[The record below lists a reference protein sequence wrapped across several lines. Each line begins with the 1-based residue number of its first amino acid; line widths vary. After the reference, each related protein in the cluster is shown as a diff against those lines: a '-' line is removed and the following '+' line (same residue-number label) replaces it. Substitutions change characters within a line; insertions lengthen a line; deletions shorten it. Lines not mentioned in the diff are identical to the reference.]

1 LITTPKLSDVE
12 IVSLLAP
19 DSAPFGWM
27 SLGIAVD
34 ISLAAAQSLD
44 RVIVRSNTEIPRV
57 LGRCSIHVN
66 DVDVVVE
73 CDERLL
79 SISIRILRS
88 FRAILSIEGEY
99 VRLISLHPD
108 HDSAYRE

>member
-1 LITTPKLSDVE
+1 
-12 IVSLLAP
+12 
-19 DSAPFGWM
+19 M
-27 SLGIAVD
+27 SLGITVH
-34 ISLAAAQSLD
+34 ISLAAGQSAD
-44 RVIVRSNTEIPRV
+44 RVIVQVNAEMPRV
-57 LGRCSIHVN
+57 LGRCRIHVN